1 MREQRSKS
9 MRLLI
14 TPSLYEA
21 IKKRADKDEIS
32 CNELLNRILKRTLQ
46 PNSNEAKRARAV
58 EQEQNKLA
66 KEQE

>member
-66 KEQE
+66 KEQQ